1 MDARDVSPRVP
12 RPRSERI
19 ARLFIGGTE
28 GNERL
33 TAAAGARLLVL
44 FAVEGVTVLSIHS
57 LLTLHIFVGMLLIPP
72 VLLKLAATG
81 YRFARYY
88 TGHLPYRT
96 KGPPR
101 LLLRILV
108 APFLVASTVALFA
121 TGVAL
126 LVAGPGGGLILGLH
140 KASFVVW
147 LSAMTVHVLAYAL
160 QLPHLVQADW
170 GGKRTPGTLLRHGLL
185 AFSLVAGFTLALATL
200 SLAAPWTHL
209 AGGFHDR

>member
-1 MDARDVSPRVP
+1 MEAHDVSLRG
-12 RPRSERI
+12 RRLLSERFT
-19 ARLFIGGTE
+19 RLFIGGTE

-33 TAAAGARLLVL
+33 TATAGALLLVL
-44 FAVEGVTVLSIHS
+44 FAIEGVTLLSIRS

-72 VLLKLAATG
+72 VALKIAATG

-88 TGHLPYRT
+88 TGHLPYRE

-108 APFLVASTVALFA
+108 APFLLASTVALFA

-126 LVAGPGGGLILGLH
+126 LVAEPGRGLTLGLH

-147 LSAMTVHVLAYAL
+147 VSAMAVHVLAYAL
-160 QLPHLVQADW
+160 ELPQLVRADW
-170 GGKRTPGTLLRHGLL
+170 GGRERTPGTMLRLGLV
-185 AFSLVAGFTLALATL
+185 AFSLVAGVTLALATL
-200 SLAAPWTHL
+200 SLASPWVHSGVL
-209 AGGFHDR
+209 FDH